1 MLRNPNDIFY
11 VIFHTI
17 IRQRF
22 NDYLPKKIRSIYYYY
37 VAIMT
42 KIGSYEHDEMSTL
55 AKSTLY
61 NGERE
66 GKEREKVKGK
76 EDSEER
82 VEHIKV
88 LMEITEI

>member
-1 MLRNPNDIFY
+1 MTYFKWYFIQLFVNDSMITCLRKFVQCI
-11 VIFHTI
+11 T
-17 IRQRF
+17 
-22 NDYLPKKIRSIYYYY
+22 YYY

-66 GKEREKVKGK
+66 GRKRKSEGER
-76 EDSEER
+76 R
-82 VEHIKV
+82 
-88 LMEITEI
+88 